1 MEWGAAACPTMGSL
15 PTAGHGHVGTEPLQ
29 VVPHGAEGLAPP
41 QGARPRGGRP
51 RLAWDVHDLGVDTE
65 SWPRCRAWS
74 PHSGGDERAAGPA
87 CGSPPSGAMAAAPPC
102 TPTGHRR

>member
-51 RLAWDVHDLGVDTE
+51 RLAWDVHDLGVHIAPFGRTLKTSTLASGTG
-65 SWPRCRAWS
+65 SW
-74 PHSGGDERAAGPA
+74 GG
-87 CGSPPSGAMAAAPPC
+87 
-102 TPTGHRR
+102 